1 MNTAAP
7 QPKPAASAAAQ
18 VAVPAKGTKLRC
30 MLRAQVRAGHE
41 MGSATAGE
49 LKVGETVEILETKVL
64 QPAGTVRCR
73 FARGWVSMRTGAGK
87 TILQK
92 IAAPA
97 SMFPTA
103 TRPAGTGAALGMAER
118 IKAEKKTSK
127 FDILSLGKGMASAI
141 SCPCC
146 FPGAE
151 GDATRVEFA
160 HLLRGWVDG
169 PGVLGCDARALAA
182 MDAVLEVCEAM
193 PRFCVGDKVELNADG
208 EKYSR
213 GQIVAHWWRHP
224 TWEADAPAAI
234 YQVQL
239 EDDGSEL
246 GGELIF
252 ATKDIDAC
260 LRAV

>member
-1 MNTAAP
+1 MYIPDGELTWDVLLCAGAAGDLNAVRGCYNAYLDTAEALCSSGDSGGEVFAP
-7 QPKPAASAAAQ
+7 GAELAAGLDSADEAVAAA
-18 VAVPAKGTKLRC
+18 
-30 MLRAQVRAGHE
+30 
-41 MGSATAGE
+41 
-49 LKVGETVEILETKVL
+49 
-64 QPAGTVRCR
+64 
-73 FARGWVSMRTGAGK
+73 
-87 TILQK
+87 
-92 IAAPA
+92 IAA
-97 SMFPTA
+97 
-103 TRPAGTGAALGMAER
+103 AGDMSLALQRCSTMLGQVTSGARAPLAARTLVSIGGSLKEMAER

-169 PGVLGCDARALAA
+169 PGVQGCDARALAA

-239 EDDGSEL
+239 EDDGGEL